1 LYSGAAI
8 AFKGSESPNPGVEVQ
23 YLKTFAAV
31 ALMWIAASPS
41 YAGLITYNLTDTAT
55 YTVNIDDTTTAG
67 RFTIAISVGSGFQAN
82 VLAFGFNNGDIY
94 NNETDLG
101 LSMID
106 PAALASPFP
115 QFFFDTGDCG
125 QGCNFNGGGNPT
137 FDTIIRLQS
146 QGLQGADALENI
158 KFSILKPT
166 GATLSIFGLGGIRAQ
181 SVGAEPCT
189 ATSCEGSD
197 KALGTPTTPP
207 TQVPEPGTLSL
218 LGAGLVCL
226 GLLRRRRAA

>member
-1 LYSGAAI
+1 M
-8 AFKGSESPNPGVEVQ
+8 Q

-31 ALMWIAASPS
+31 ALMSIAAMPS
-41 YAGLITYNLTDTAT
+41 YAGLITYTLTDTAS

-67 RFTIAISVGSGFQAN
+67 RFTVDINVGSGFQAN

-94 NNETDLG
+94 NSSADLG

-106 PAALASPFP
+106 PSALGVGFP
-115 QFFFDTGDCG
+115 QYFFDTTDCG
-125 QGCNFNGGGNPT
+125 QACNFQGNGSPT

-166 GATLSIFGLGGIRAQ
+166 GASLDIFGLGGIRAQ
-181 SVGAEPCT
+181 SVGTEPCT
-189 ATSCEGSD
+189 ATSCGGSD
-197 KALGTPTTPP
+197 KAVGTPTPGTPTP
-207 TQVPEPGTLSL
+207 VPEPGTLSL
-218 LGAGLVCL
+218 LGAGLVSL
-226 GLLRRRRAA
+226 AFLRRRRAA